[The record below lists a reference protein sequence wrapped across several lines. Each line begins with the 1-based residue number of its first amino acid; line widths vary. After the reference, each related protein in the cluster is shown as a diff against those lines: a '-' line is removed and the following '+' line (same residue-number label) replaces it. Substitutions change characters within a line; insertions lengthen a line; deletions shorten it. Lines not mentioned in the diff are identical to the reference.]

1 MKTYE
6 ECIPCVDRQLVKLAE
21 MLSDDPVMQ
30 RRIRDAG
37 KQAFDPKY
45 MNCPPPYFAQKV
57 HRAVRKV
64 SGVADPYADLKR
76 QYNQKALNYAPRLKK
91 MILESE
97 NRFRQAVLISLAGN
111 IIDFGAGSD
120 FKLMETILRVLG
132 EEPVVDEI
140 TDLENAVSKAN
151 RILFIGDNAGET
163 VMDRLLIEEISP
175 GKDILYSVRGGPIL
189 NDATMEDAIEAGLD
203 RYAKLLSNG
212 SDAPGIILDDCSLKF
227 RREFENAD
235 LIIAKGMGNY
245 ETLSEICD
253 SRLFFILLIKCEL
266 VARHIGY
273 KKGGAVVMRSRRT
286 GS

>member
-6 ECIPCVDRQLVKLAE
+6 ECIPCVDRQLIKLAE
-21 MLSDDPVMQ
+21 MLSDDPAMQ

-37 KQAFDPKY
+37 KQAFDHED

-57 HRAVRKV
+57 HRAIRKI

-76 QYNQKALNYAPRLKK
+76 QYNHKALNYVPRLKK
-91 MILESE
+91 MILESD

-120 FKLMETILRVLG
+120 FKLMDTILRVLG
-132 EEPVVDEI
+132 EDPVVDEI
-140 TDLENAVSKAN
+140 TDLENAISKAHK
-151 RILFIGDNAGET
+151 ILFIGDNAGET
-163 VMDRLLIEEISP
+163 VMDRLLIEEISTA
-175 GKDILYSVRGGPIL
+175 KDICYSVRGGPIL
-189 NDATMEDAIEAGLD
+189 NDATIEDAMVVGLD

-212 SDAPGIILDDCSLKF
+212 SDAPGIILDDCSTAF

-245 ETLSEICD
+245 ESLSEICD
-253 SRLFFILLIKCEL
+253 SRLFFILLIKCKL

-273 KKGGAVVMRSRRT
+273 PKGGAVVMRSRRT